1 MSSSDFVHLHV
12 HTQYSLLDGACRVDE
27 LVKKA
32 AILGM
37 PALGM
42 TDHGNMFG
50 AIHFYKACQKS
61 KIKPI
66 IGCEAYITPNS
77 RFDKDTDQKSICHLT
92 ILAASNEGYA
102 NLMKLVSAAYLEG
115 FYYKPRIDKEILA
128 RLSKGLIGTS
138 GCLKG
143 EVAGHLLRGNFEAA
157 LKAAEQYRQIFEP
170 GHYYIEL
177 MDHGILEQKKV
188 NEELIKIAKALNLP
202 LVASNDVHYIEQGQA
217 MAHETLLC
225 IQTQT
230 TLSDPNRM
238 RFATDQFY
246 FKEPE
251 AMKTMFAW
259 APESISN
266 TLLIAE
272 QCNLK
277 LDFDQYHLPRFV
289 VPEGTDA
296 KSYLLALC
304 EKGFLRRYPAGVDN
318 ALRQR
323 LEHELKTIGD
333 MGFISYFLI
342 VWDFINHAK
351 SIGVPVGPGRGS
363 AAGSLVSYLL
373 GITDLD
379 PIKYGLLFER
389 FMNPGRK
396 SMPDIDIDF
405 CYERRGEIIEY
416 VTKKYGSDNVAQ
428 IITFGSM
435 QAKAAVRDVGRAM
448 GMSYPDVDRI
458 AKMIPNE
465 IGITIEQA
473 LNVEPQLREA
483 SEFDK
488 TAQQLLATAQVLEGL
503 NRHASIHA
511 AGVVI
516 SDKPLTEYVPLFKSS
531 DGQITTAFDMDGISQ
546 MGLLKM
552 DFLGLRTLTVIT
564 ETIKLIKQHQGIDI
578 DIDAL
583 TLDDKKS
590 YEMLGRAN
598 AMGVFQ
604 LESGGMRDLLKKMR
618 PSEFEDLIAILALY
632 RPGPMGSGM
641 LDDFIKRKRGEQK
654 ISYPHP
660 KLEAVLKPTY
670 GIILY
675 QEQVMQIASV
685 IAGFN
690 MTQAD
695 DLRKA
700 MGKKI
705 ASEMQKM
712 RSFFIE
718 GCAKT
723 SQLGE
728 AAANQLFDLIDFFAG
743 YGFNRSHSAAYA
755 LITYRTAYL
764 KANYPVEFMTAL
776 LTSEK
781 DNTDKVVE
789 YVKECG
795 ALGIN
800 VLPPDVNHSLAK
812 FTVEKSDAIRYGLL
826 AVKNIGAGAIDSMVH
841 ARIDGGLFTSIFD
854 FCRRIDLR
862 LSNRKFLESL
872 IKSGAFDTFNCR
884 RSQLMAVLERALEAG
899 TRGQKEKEI
908 GQFSFFS
915 MSQEESG
922 FGSNDENL
930 PDIPEWPQSQILTS
944 EKTLLGYYL
953 SGHPL
958 DRYKTEIEKF
968 ADFTTANIKGARDGQ
983 EARMIGLITTVK
995 LTTTKKTNER
1005 MAIVGLEDIDGE
1017 MELVVFPSSYTQIS
1031 SYLKESAVVVVKG
1044 KVSFRDG
1051 FPKMIASEMAGIDEV
1066 YDLIKSVH
1074 VDLSQASQQGFEKLK
1089 EKLARFPGKVPV
1101 YVQVD
1106 TNNYKRVQILVGE
1119 DLYVTPSEILME
1131 EIKVLVGENNFSLT
1145 L

>member
-1 MSSSDFVHLHV
+1 MFVHLHV
-12 HTQYSLLDGACRVDE
+12 HTQYSLLDGACRVDA

-32 AILGM
+32 ASLGM

-50 AIHFYKACQKS
+50 AIHFYKACQES
-61 KIKPI
+61 GIKPI
-66 IGCEAYITPNS
+66 IGCEAYITPTS
-77 RFDKDTDQKSICHLT
+77 RFEKNSDQKSICHLT
-92 ILAASNEGYA
+92 LLAASNEGYA

-128 RLSKGLIGTS
+128 KHAKGLIGTS

-157 LKAAEQYRQIFEP
+157 LKTADGYRQIFAR
-170 GHYYIEL
+170 GNYYIEL
-177 MDHGILEQKKV
+177 MDHGIMEQKKV
-188 NEELIKIAKALNLP
+188 NEELILIAKQLNLP

-230 TLSDPNRM
+230 TMSDPKRM

-251 AMKTMFAW
+251 AMKTIFAW
-259 APESISN
+259 APGAISN
-266 TLLIAE
+266 TLQIAE
-272 QCNLK
+272 QCDLK
-277 LDFDQYHLPRFV
+277 LDFDQYHLPRYE
-289 VPEGTDA
+289 VPEGVSA
-296 KSYLLALC
+296 QSYLLALC
-304 EKGFLRRYPAGVDN
+304 EKGMLRRFPAGVDG
-318 ALRQR
+318 AIRQR

-333 MGFISYFLI
+333 MGFVSYFLI
-342 VWDFINHAK
+342 VWDFIRHAK

-379 PIKYGLLFER
+379 PMKYGLLFER

-405 CYERRGEIIEY
+405 CFERRSEIIDY
-416 VTKKYGSDNVAQ
+416 VTRKYGSDNVAQ

-458 AKMIPNE
+458 AKLIPND
-465 IGITIEQA
+465 IGITIEKA
-473 LNVEPQLREA
+473 LNVEPQLRSA
-483 SEFDK
+483 QEFDN
-488 TAQQLLATAQVLEGL
+488 TAKQLLATAQVLEGL

-531 DGQITTAFDMDGISQ
+531 DGQVTTGFDMDGISQ
-546 MGLLKM
+546 IGLLKM

-564 ETIKLIKQHQGIDI
+564 QALGLIKQHQGTDI
-578 DIDAL
+578 DIDNLA
-583 TLDDKKS
+583 LDDKKT
-590 YEMLGRAN
+590 YDMLGQAN

-618 PSEFEDLIAILALY
+618 PSEFEDLIALLALY

-654 ISYPHP
+654 ITYPHP
-660 KLEAVLKPTY
+660 KLEGVLKATC

-685 IAGFN
+685 IAGFS
-690 MTQAD
+690 MAQAD

-705 ASEMQKM
+705 ASEMTKT

-723 SQLGE
+723 NQIPE
-728 AAANQLFDLIDFFAG
+728 AQANQLFDLIDFFAG

-764 KANYPVEFMTAL
+764 KANYPVEFMCAL
-776 LTSEK
+776 LSSEK
-781 DNTDKVVE
+781 DNTAKVVE
-789 YVKECG
+789 YVKDCG
-795 ALGIN
+795 ALGVSI
-800 VLPPDVNHSLAK
+800 LPPDVNHAQAQ
-812 FTVEKSDAIRYGLL
+812 FNVENKKSIRYGLL
-826 AVKNIGAGAIDSMVH
+826 AVKNIGAGAIDSMVQ
-841 ARIDGGLFTSIFD
+841 ARTQGGPFTSVFD
-854 FCRRIDLR
+854 FCRRVDLR
-862 LSNRKFLESL
+862 LNNRKVLESL
-872 IKSGAFDTFNCR
+872 IKSGAFDVFNSR
-884 RSQLMAVLERALEAG
+884 RAQMTAVLEKALEAG
-899 TRGQKEKEI
+899 IRGQKEKEI

-915 MSQEESG
+915 MGQAESG
-922 FGSNDENL
+922 FGPNDETL
-930 PDIPEWPQSQILTS
+930 PDIPEWPQSQILAN
-944 EKTLLGYYL
+944 EKALLGSYL

-968 ADFTTANIKGARDGQ
+968 ADFTTANIIGARDGQ

-1005 MAIVGLEDIDGE
+1005 MAIVGLEDISGE
-1017 MELVVFPSSYTQIS
+1017 IELVVFPSSYTQIA

-1051 FPKMIASEMAGIDEV
+1051 FPKMIASEMTGIDEV
-1066 YDLIKSVH
+1066 YDMIKSVQ
-1074 VDLSQASQQGFEKLK
+1074 VDLSHASQLGFENLK
-1089 EKLARFPGKVPV
+1089 KKLARFPGKIPV

-1106 TNNYKRVQILVGE
+1106 TNNYKSVQILVGE
-1119 DLYVTPSEILME
+1119 DLYVTPSEILIE